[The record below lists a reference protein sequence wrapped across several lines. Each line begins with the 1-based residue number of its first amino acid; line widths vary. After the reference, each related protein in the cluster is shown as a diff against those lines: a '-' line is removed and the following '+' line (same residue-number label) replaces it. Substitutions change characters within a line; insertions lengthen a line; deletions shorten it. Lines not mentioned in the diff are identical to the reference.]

1 MSARLWALVGCVTEP
16 VYRRTRW
23 RWARRLDDAIYGRH
37 LAALTPAA
45 RTPPEPRPRPDW
57 TNERLLPEHMRRDGD
72 A

>member
-23 RWARRLDDAIYGRH
+23 GWARRLDDAVYGRH
-37 LAALTPAA
+37 LAAV
-45 RTPPEPRPRPDW
+45 
-57 TNERLLPEHMRRDGD
+57 MRGRR